1 MLSQLTELTPRL
13 EAILAVNIADL
24 TTEFRNYDAADLI
37 ALIRLDRMASLR
49 SLLDGECD
57 MLFAPGT
64 MRFTGHA
71 EVVVDWS
78 GPPSIRLAMMFRH
91 LGVGLYY
98 RLTLQA
104 NDAGVEI
111 DLIRFDPPETSSLG
125 RSAQLER
132 ALRASRV
139 GRRFDQPSSFRQEM

>member
-1 MLSQLTELTPRL
+1 MLPQFTELTPHL
-13 EAILAVNIADL
+13 EAILAANIADL

-57 MLFAPGT
+57 MIFNPGT
-64 MRFTGHA
+64 MLFTGHA
-71 EVVVDWS
+71 EVMAGWT

-91 LGVGLYY
+91 LGVELYY

-104 NDAGVEI
+104 DDAEVEI
-111 DLIRFDPPETSSLG
+111 DLIRFEPPESSS
-125 RSAQLER
+125 SARRVKLER

-139 GRRFDQPSSFRQEM
+139 ERSYGRSSSFRQEM